1 MNHQKCVKEG
11 VKRAQMF
18 SSMNKGCGL
27 RYFCTIVEID
37 IPENSSQQ
45 SAVQTFDF
53 LESVMEGAN
62 KNSKAK
68 MWGKFF
74 ITSDDTQVIGYG
86 HVPKSLAEETKI
98 DIVRWHD
105 ILTRDLPNVENVE
118 TRSCDDKDY
127 IGFVSTVDPQAEM
140 FPFKLCDDIV
150 QKNINFLKEEKMI
163 DQESDDGEDD
173 VNFAEEAG
181 IEW

>member
-27 RYFCTIVEID
+27 SFFCTIVEID
-37 IPENSSQQ
+37 IAEGSSQPN
-45 SAVQTFDF
+45 TID
-53 LESVMEGAN
+53 LLKSVMEGAN

-74 ITSDDTQVIGYG
+74 ITSNDTQVVGYG
-86 HVPKSLAEETKI
+86 HVPKSLAVETKI
-98 DIVRWHD
+98 DIIRWHD
-105 ILTRDLPNVENVE
+105 ILTRDLPNVETQYNE
-118 TRSCDDKDY
+118 ESIDDKDF

-150 QKNINFLKEEKMI
+150 QKNIDFLKKEKMI
-163 DQESDDGEDD
+163 VQESDDGDD
-173 VNFAEEAG
+173 EVNFAEEAG